1 MRAYLEVRPNGDP
14 GTAWRY
20 NLPYMK
26 IDKARE
32 LGFCFGVRRALKI
45 IESSAN
51 RGQCISTLGPI
62 VHNKTVVARLKGMG
76 VKVVD
81 DTDKLESSVIAVS
94 SHGVSPA
101 VLEKLLAG
109 GAEIID
115 TTCPIVR
122 SAQKAA
128 RRLANAGFGVI
139 IFGEAS
145 HPEVR
150 GLLGWAG
157 DKAIA
162 SMNAD
167 HVPIEKLPTR
177 IGIMAQTTQ
186 SRAEFIAFVNR
197 LNQRLLPWAREI
209 RVENTLCQETQ
220 KRQLAAEELAGTSD
234 LMIVVGGHNSANTRR
249 LAEVC
254 QHIVETHHIEN
265 AGEIDA
271 EWLKGRNAVGITA
284 GASTPDEAI
293 EQVID
298 TIGSLSAET

>member
-1 MRAYLEVRPNGDP
+1 
-14 GTAWRY
+14 
-20 NLPYMK
+20 MK
-26 IDKARE
+26 IEKARE

-45 IESSAN
+45 IESAAR
-51 RGQCISTLGPI
+51 RGQSIATLGPI
-62 VHNKTVVARLKGMG
+62 VHNKTVVARLKALG
-76 VKVVD
+76 VRVVED
-81 DTDKLESSVIAVS
+81 AGNLESGTIAVS

-101 VLEKLLAG
+101 VLEKLLAEE
-109 GAEIID
+109 AEVID

-157 DKAIA
+157 DKSIA

-167 HVPIEKLPTR
+167 QVEIESLPTR

-197 LNQRLLPWAREI
+197 LNQRLLPRAREI

-220 KRQLAAEELAGTSD
+220 KRQLAAEDLAGTSD

-265 AGEIDA
+265 AGEIDI
-271 EWLKGRNAVGITA
+271 EWLKGKKAVGITA

-298 TIGSLSAET
+298 KIAALSADA